1 MPAQLNTIG
10 KSPKGNRKID
20 FQPGLCYTEYRK
32 STLYGEVQ
40 MTKKKIKSVVN
51 KADPM
56 GLLEM
61 QCPEDEYAPE
71 IERIFARTRKG
82 MTADE
87 IAQVIHAV
95 FLEMFD
101 ESIDTKLCDDMAH
114 EMLSPNR

>member
-20 FQPGLCYTEYRK
+20 FQPGLCYTEHRK

-56 GLLEM
+56 GLLEV

-87 IAQVIHAV
+87 IAKVIHAV

-101 ESIDTKLCDDMAH
+101 ESIDTKLCGDMAH
-114 EMLSPNR
+114 EILSPNR